1 MSNFEYYSPPNK
13 KIENF
18 SNAFDILKNEN
29 IIIDAKYIE
38 VIEAAELGYCTAW
51 IELQSGFANGYK
63 GLPKNYK
70 MARYY
75 SDIMIQET
83 TKCPVLKKTP
93 SLKFES
99 LRASA
104 YLEMDYKNYKT
115 AISHFI
121 RAIKVMLKMPME
133 KWDFQIFDN
142 LHNLKNL
149 IDNEALN

>member
-1 MSNFEYYSPPNK
+1 MNDFEYYSPPNK

-18 SNAFDILKNEN
+18 STAFCLLKNEN

-51 IELQSGFANGYK
+51 IELQNGFAKGKK

-83 TKCPVLKKTP
+83 TKNPVLKKTP
-93 SLKFES
+93 QLKFES

-121 RAIKVMLKMPME
+121 RATKIMLKMPIE
-133 KWDFQIFDN
+133 KWDFKIFDN
-142 LHNLKNL
+142 LNSLKML
-149 IDNEALN
+149 LANEAAN

>member
-13 KIENF
+13 KIESF
-18 SNAFDILKNEN
+18 SNAFRILRNEN
-29 IIIDAKYIE
+29 ILVDAKYIE
-38 VIEAAELGYCTAW
+38 VMEAAELGYCTAW
-51 IELQSGFANGYK
+51 IELQSGFAKGYK

-83 TKCPVLKKTP
+83 TKCPILKQTP

-104 YLEMDYKNYKT
+104 YLEMDYQNYKT

-121 RAIKVMLKMPME
+121 RAIKIMLKMPIE
-133 KWDFQIFDN
+133 KWDFQIFYN
-142 LHNLKNL
+142 LNNLKSL
-149 IDNEALN
+149 LVNEAPN